1 MDSLQLLLM
10 SRLLKQHFGTQL
22 CKCAS
27 SFLIRCLQVCKQI
40 SLRTITLPIFSRACG
55 DLMLTSHPIQVD
67 KVAEAEHEVYDAGT
81 RLETA
86 QDAYETIVRRMSQ
99 ELARFQKERAEETMH
114 LLQTFAR
121 SQVLICG
128 SALILLQ

>member
-1 MDSLQLLLM
+1 M
-10 SRLLKQHFGTQL
+10 
-22 CKCAS
+22 
-27 SFLIRCLQVCKQI
+27 
-40 SLRTITLPIFSRACG
+40 
-55 DLMLTSHPIQVD
+55 QVD

-81 RLETA
+81 RLETS

-128 SALILLQ
+128 SHQTMLLCS